1 MLKVNNKKIKENLI
15 KLSYLLNLVMLVLD
29 VENGYQ
35 VKNFYGKEKR
45 YEIKEVKRNIINT
58 QYLKDK
64 IPYRDIIKTLD
75 LLKKE
80 TNLDLNYEKIKKLI
94 LLDDDIVDMNLRKT
108 KENFKKAIVDVN
120 TILETF

>member
-1 MLKVNNKKIKENLI
+1 MNNKKIKENLI